1 MRVAEVDDQRRMAAI
16 LAYDA
21 VRMPPRAELQGVV
34 ELAARI
40 AGVPKA
46 TVNIITD
53 TEQHQIA
60 TTGFEG
66 SVSPRRGLDVRGDPR
81 RGASRSWS
89 PMRPGTPG
97 SPATRS

>member
-1 MRVAEVDDQRRMAAI
+1 MRVAEVDDQRRVAAI

-60 TTGFEG
+60 TTGSRA
-66 SVSPRRGLDVRGDPR
+66 SVSRREDSMCAVILGAGQPVVVADAR
-81 RGASRSWS
+81 R
-89 PMRPGTPG
+89 TPG
-97 SPATRS
+97 SRATRS